1 MKKISIL
8 LVEDESAIRD
18 MLRFS
23 FSPAEFDL
31 KDAESVAQAK
41 KALAEK
47 IPDIMILD
55 WMLPDKSGIDF
66 LKWMRQQ
73 ELYKDIPVIMLT
85 AKAEEENK
93 IKGLIS
99 GADDYVT
106 KPFSPD
112 ELIARIKTV
121 LRRGP
126 LVSTGGE
133 IRIGEL
139 SVNINEYKVTVGNE
153 PLQLTPIEYKML
165 HFFMTHPNK
174 TYTRDHLITHIRGGN
189 VYIDDRTVDVQVR
202 RLRDKLKPYKLH
214 TWIKTVRGAGYYFS
228 KDDDEKTF

>member
-1 MKKISIL
+1 MKKVSLL

-18 MLRFS
+18 MLHFS
-23 FSPAEFDL
+23 FSSSEFDIS
-31 KDAESVAQAK
+31 DAENIAQAK
-41 KALAEK
+41 KSLANK
-47 IPDIMILD
+47 IPHIIILD

-73 ELYKDIPVIMLT
+73 ELFKNIPVIMLT

-112 ELIARIKTV
+112 ELIARIKAI

-126 LVSTGGE
+126 LVSPAGE
-133 IRIGEL
+133 IRIGDLCLNTNECKVMVNKHLL
-139 SVNINEYKVTVGNE
+139 S
-153 PLQLTPIEYKML
+153 LTPIEYKML
-165 HFFMTHPNK
+165 LFFVTHPNK
-174 TYTRDHLITHIRGGN
+174 TFSRDHLITHIRGGN

-202 RLRDKLKPYKLH
+202 RLRDKLKPFNLH
-214 TWIKTVRGAGYYFS
+214 QWIKTVRGTGYYFS
-228 KDDDEKTF
+228 KDDDEKTS